1 MIIAQVILFM
11 VWTFLISCI
20 YSSIEGL
27 DVKSTIVVL
36 FLFGT
41 SLVGA
46 AYILGLLSWLIIHN
60 LDTG

>member
-11 VWTFLISCI
+11 VWAFLISCI

>member
-60 LDTG
+60 IDTG